1 MFIQMTIL
9 VQLHFN
15 GLNHLPSDHIRGK
28 LHHLLTDLV
37 LGHLFILNQNFV
49 LLTVG
54 ELRNAQI
61 K

>member
-1 MFIQMTIL
+1 MTIL
-9 VQLHFN
+9 IQFHFN
-15 GLNHLPSDHIRGK
+15 GLNHLPSDHIRGE

-49 LLTVG
+49 LLAVG
-54 ELRNAQI
+54 ELRNVQI